1 MPVLDL
7 PTLDD
12 PRLDPYRSL
21 RGNNQTR
28 DQGLFIAEG
37 PAVVRRLFDSAFTT
51 RSVLVADKKYASLA
65 PHLPNDVDVF
75 RLPHAL
81 AQQLVGYSF
90 HAGVLACGERR
101 TRRAVAELEGPG
113 AGERALILVG
123 TQITDPENVGAMTR
137 IAAGFGA
144 DAVVFGPHSADP
156 FSRRALRVGIGAA
169 LFVPVVESDDLERD
183 LAELRERG
191 CTLVAVVAEAN
202 AEPLAQTCREL
213 AHTPRIALVFGHET
227 EGLAPRFQALCARR
241 TTIPMAAAAD
251 SLNVAVAT
259 GIVVHAMRERGAGSG
274 LEPEQ
279 PGA

>member
-1 MPVLDL
+1 MALLDL
-7 PTLDD
+7 TTLDD

-51 RSVLVADKKYASLA
+51 RSVLVADKKYPGLA
-65 PHLPNDVDVF
+65 PHLPADVEVF

-90 HAGVLACGERR
+90 HAGVLACGERQSQ
-101 TRRAVAELEGPG
+101 RAVAELDGLDSG
-113 AGERALILVG
+113 APALILVG

-169 LFVPVVESDDLERD
+169 LFVPVVKSVDLERD
-183 LAELRERG
+183 LSELRARG
-191 CTLVAVVAEAN
+191 CALVAVVAEAD
-202 AEPLAQTCREL
+202 ADPLTKTCREL
-213 AHTPRIALVFGHET
+213 TTTPRIALVFGHET
-227 EGLAPRFQALCARR
+227 EGLAPRFQALCTHR
-241 TTIPMAAAAD
+241 TTIPMAPAAD

-259 GIVVHAMRERGAGSG
+259 GIVVHAFRERSNAPPSPN
-274 LEPEQ
+274 LS
-279 PGA
+279 